1 LEQHFLIF
9 IFIIYLYYI
18 FQFNNNMSAYNNN
31 SNLKSDQNVRL
42 NDGNNQLN
50 ENHGIAASGLGNPN
64 LFAGANTT
72 GNDLNYS
79 GPIADTRKIDQNQ
92 TSYNDLAGENNPS
105 KTNRHAGTCI
115 PPVNTAEHARVNAS
129 NEGRRLDS
137 EQSSHVSDLSGT
149 RHDRNNYGS
158 NQYSSAG
165 IENPSNTHNA
175 TTATTGSH
183 PMTSTGSDISSRNA
197 YSQNVSAPE
206 GDHGASHHHE
216 GTHGQMLSGHK
227 HNTHQPQD
235 NALGSSEIDTKP
247 SAGDKVKGNLEKLA
261 GKISGNEAKVVKG
274 DNIAHGRPV

>member
-1 LEQHFLIF
+1 
-9 IFIIYLYYI
+9 
-18 FQFNNNMSAYNNN
+18 MSAYNNN
-31 SNLKSDQNVRL
+31 SHLKSDQNARL

-72 GNDLNYS
+72 DNDLNYS
-79 GPIADTRKIDQNQ
+79 GPIADTRKVDQSQ

-105 KTNRHAGTCI
+105 NTNRHAGTCI

-129 NEGRRLDS
+129 NEGRRLES

-149 RHDRNNYGS
+149 HHGRSNYGS
-158 NQYSSAG
+158 NQHSSAG

-175 TTATTGSH
+175 TTATTGNH
-183 PMTSTGSDISSRNA
+183 PMTSTGSDISGGNA
-197 YSQNVSAPE
+197 YSQNISAPE

-227 HNTHQPQD
+227 HSTHQPQD
-235 NALGSSEIDTKP
+235 NNLGSSEIDTKP

-274 DNIAHGRPV
+274 DNIAHGRAV